1 MQRSCREL
9 VKIWHPDRFMG
20 NAKPHRISGGILR
33 ANGGFFMKTIWLFFT
48 SLILAIALS
57 AQAQSVTPPELT
69 NAFIYVDHFLGSGK
83 TALVADV
90 ISIKHDALKFR
101 INGNDFDYSGHFSI
115 LLTTP
120 RKHTNPYFG
129 LGSPETAKFLT
140 LEDFFKDQSD
150 GTMILPNATIWE
162 KSDGFIVAVAADKEW
177 IHSGNYTITK

>member
-1 MQRSCREL
+1 MKKFHSLCTLFLL
-9 VKIWHPDRFMG
+9 V
-20 NAKPHRISGGILR
+20 IS
-33 ANGGFFMKTIWLFFT
+33 
-48 SLILAIALS
+48 LS
-57 AQAQSVTPPELT
+57 ARAQSVTPPELT
-69 NAFIYVDHFLGSGK
+69 NAIVYVDHFLGSGK

-101 INGNDFDYSGHFSI
+101 INGTDFDYSGHFSI

-120 RKHTNPYFG
+120 RKHKNPYFG

-162 KSDGFIVAVAADKEW
+162 KSDGFIVAVALDKEW
-177 IHSGNYTITK
+177 IHSGGYTITN

>member
-1 MQRSCREL
+1 
-9 VKIWHPDRFMG
+9 
-20 NAKPHRISGGILR
+20 
-33 ANGGFFMKTIWLFFT
+33 MKSIRLFF
-48 SLILAIALS
+48 ALFLLVVSFS
-57 AQAQSVTPPELT
+57 ARADSIPLPGLT
-69 NAFIYVDHFLGSGK
+69 NVLIYVDHFLGSGK

-90 ISIKHDALKFR
+90 ISLKHDALKFR

-115 LLTTP
+115 LLITP

-162 KSDGFIVAVAADKEW
+162 KAPGHHPANRR
-177 IHSGNYTITK
+177 HR

>member
-1 MQRSCREL
+1 
-9 VKIWHPDRFMG
+9 
-20 NAKPHRISGGILR
+20 
-33 ANGGFFMKTIWLFFT
+33 LFFT